1 MKEKRTP
8 NSRISVRFKS
18 LVLAKK
24 IKSKKGFT
32 LVELVVVIAIIAIL
46 AAIAIPIVASTTKS
60 SIVSRAKTNANTIE
74 YAFKEADAAVAG
86 ADNTKYIHAST
97 NTIQIS
103 EVIAANK
110 LEHIIQPEHLFGTP
124 YYPVICKS
132 KVYFAVDSNNDGKF
146 DANDKTIDGTK
157 LPDEAIALYDQA
169 NGCIKDGNITTLNLS
184 SRKN

>member
-1 MKEKRTP
+1 MEDKRTP

-18 LVLAKK
+18 SVLAKK

-46 AAIAIPIVASTTKS
+46 ATIAIPIVASTTKS
-60 SIVSRAKTNANTIE
+60 SIVSKAKTNANTIE

-103 EVIAANK
+103 EVIDANN
-110 LEHIIQPEHLFGTP
+110 LEQALQPEHLFGTP

-132 KVYFAVDSNNDGKF
+132 KVYFAADSNSDGIF
-146 DANDKTIDGTK
+146 NADDKTIDGTN
-157 LPDEAIALYDQA
+157 LPDKAIALYDKTK
-169 NGCIKDGNITTLNLS
+169 GCIIDENITTLKLS
-184 SRKN
+184 NRKD

>member
-1 MKEKRTP
+1 MKKIRTP
-8 NSRISVRFKS
+8 KSRISVRFKS

-86 ADNTKYIHAST
+86 ADNTRYIHAST

-103 EVIAANK
+103 EVVAANN
-110 LEHIIQPEHLFGTP
+110 LEQIIQPEHLFGTL

-157 LPDEAIALYDQA
+157 LPDEAIALYDQTK
-169 NGCIKDGNITTLNLS
+169 GCAIDGNITTLNLS
-184 SRKN
+184 NRKN

>member
-18 LVLAKK
+18 LGLAKK
-24 IKSKKGFT
+24 IKCKKGFT
-32 LVELVVVIAIIAIL
+32 LVELVVVIAIMAIL
-46 AAIAIPIVASTTKS
+46 AAIAIPIVASSTAS
-60 SIVSRAKTNANTIE
+60 SIVSRAKTNASTIE

-86 ADNTKYIHAST
+86 EDNTKYANAST

-184 SRKN
+184 NTKN

>member
-8 NSRISVRFKS
+8 NSRTSVRFKS

-60 SIVSRAKTNANTIE
+60 SIVSRAKTNASTIE
-74 YAFKEADAAVAG
+74 YAFKEADSAVAG
-86 ADNTKYIHAST
+86 ADNTKYIHASA

-110 LEHIIQPEHLFGTP
+110 LEHIIQPELLFGTP

-132 KVYFAVDSNNDGKF
+132 KVYFAVEDRKS
-146 DANDKTIDGTK
+146 TR
-157 LPDEAIALYDQA
+157 
-169 NGCIKDGNITTLNLS
+169 LNS
-184 SRKN
+184 SHAT

>member
-18 LVLAKK
+18 LVPAKK

-46 AAIAIPIVASTTKS
+46 AAIAIPVVASTTTS
-60 SIVSRAKTNANTIE
+60 SIVSKAKTNANTIE

-86 ADNTKYIHAST
+86 ADNTRYIHAST

-103 EVIAANK
+103 EVVAAND
-110 LEHIIQPEHLFGTP
+110 LERVIQPEQLFGTP
-124 YYPVICKS
+124 YYPVICNS
-132 KVYFAVDSNNDGKF
+132 KVYFAADSNNDGKF

-157 LPDEAIALYDQA
+157 LPDDALALYDQA
-169 NGCIKDGNITTLNLS
+169 RGCIIDGNITTLNLS
-184 SRKN
+184 NR

>member
-8 NSRISVRFKS
+8 NSRTSVRFKS

-60 SIVSRAKTNANTIE
+60 SIVSRAKTNASTIE

-86 ADNTKYIHAST
+86 ADNTKYAST

-110 LEHIIQPEHLFGTP
+110 LEHIIQPELLFGTP

-146 DANDKTIDGTK
+146 DASDKTIDGTK

-184 SRKN
+184 NRKN

>member
-1 MKEKRTP
+1 MKEKKTP

-18 LVLAKK
+18 LVPAKK

-32 LVELVVVIAIIAIL
+32 MVELVVVIAIIAIL

-60 SIVSRAKTNANTIE
+60 SIVSRAKSNANTIE

-86 ADNTKYIHAST
+86 ADNAKYIHART

-103 EVIAANK
+103 EVIAANN
-110 LEHIIQPEHLFGTP
+110 LEQIIQPEHLFGIP

-132 KVYFAVDSNNDGKF
+132 KVYFAIDSNNDGKF
-146 DANDKTIDGTK
+146 DTNDKTIDGTK
-157 LPDEAIALYDQA
+157 LPDEAIALYDQTR
-169 NGCIKDGNITTLNLS
+169 GCAIDGNITTLNLS

>member
-1 MKEKRTP
+1 MIEKRTP

-103 EVIAANK
+103 EVIDANN
-110 LEHIIQPEHLFGTP
+110 LEQALQPEHLFGTP

-132 KVYFAVDSNNDGKF
+132 KVYFAVDSNKDGKF

-157 LPDEAIALYDQA
+157 LPDEAIALYDKT
-169 NGCIKDGNITTLNLS
+169 NNCIIDENITTLNLS
-184 SRKN
+184 DRKN

>member
-1 MKEKRTP
+1 MKEKRIP

-18 LVLAKK
+18 LVPAKK

-46 AAIAIPIVASTTKS
+46 AAIAIPIVASTTMS
-60 SIVSRAKTNANTIE
+60 SIVSRAKSNANTIE

-86 ADNTKYIHAST
+86 ADNTRYIHAST
-97 NTIQIS
+97 NTVQIS
-103 EVIAANK
+103 EVVAANN
-110 LEHIIQPEHLFGTP
+110 LEQILQSQHLFGTA

-132 KVYFAVDSNNDGKF
+132 KVYFAVDSNNDSKF

-157 LPDEAIALYDQA
+157 LPDEAIALYDQTR
-169 NGCIKDGNITTLNLS
+169 GCIIDGNITTLNLS
-184 SRKN
+184 NRKN

>member
-18 LVLAKK
+18 LGLAKK

-32 LVELVVVIAIIAIL
+32 LVELVVVIAIMAIL
-46 AAIAIPIVASTTKS
+46 AAIAIPIVASSTAS

-86 ADNTKYIHAST
+86 EDNTKYIHAST

-146 DANDKTIDGTK
+146 DANDKTI
-157 LPDEAIALYDQA
+157 EAIALYDQA

-184 SRKN
+184 NRKN

>member
-18 LVLAKK
+18 LVPAKK

-46 AAIAIPIVASTTKS
+46 AAIAIPVVASTTTS
-60 SIVSRAKTNANTIE
+60 SIVSKAKTNANTIE

-86 ADNTKYIHAST
+86 ADNTRYIHAST

-103 EVIAANK
+103 EVVAANN
-110 LEHIIQPEHLFGTP
+110 LERVIQPEQLFGTL
-124 YYPVICKS
+124 YYPVICNS
-132 KVYFAVDSNNDGKF
+132 KVYFAADSNNDGKF

-157 LPDEAIALYDQA
+157 LPDDAIALYDQA
-169 NGCIKDGNITTLNLS
+169 RGCIIDENITTLNLS
-184 SRKN
+184 NRKN

>member
-18 LVLAKK
+18 LGLAKK

-32 LVELVVVIAIIAIL
+32 LVELVVVIAIMAIL

-60 SIVSRAKTNANTIE
+60 SIVSRAKTNASTIE

-86 ADNTKYIHAST
+86 ADNTKYIHASA
-97 NTIQIS
+97 NTI
-103 EVIAANK
+103 
-110 LEHIIQPEHLFGTP
+110 HLFGTP

-157 LPDEAIALYDQA
+157 LPDKAIALYDQA

-184 SRKN
+184 NRKN

>member
-8 NSRISVRFKS
+8 NSRTSVRFKS

-60 SIVSRAKTNANTIE
+60 SIVSSAKTNASTIE
-74 YAFKEADAAVAG
+74 YAFKEADSAVAG
-86 ADNTKYIHAST
+86 ADNTKYIH
-97 NTIQIS
+97 
-103 EVIAANK
+103 ANK

-157 LPDEAIALYDQA
+157 LPDEAIALYDQTK
-169 NGCIKDGNITTLNLS
+169 GCIIDGNITTLNLS
-184 SRKN
+184 NRKN

>member
-18 LVLAKK
+18 LVPAKK

-32 LVELVVVIAIIAIL
+32 LVELVVVIAILAIL
-46 AAIAIPIVASTTKS
+46 SAIAIPVVAATTRS
-60 SIVSRAKTNANTIE
+60 SVVSKAKTNANTIE

-86 ADNTKYIHAST
+86 GDDTKYANAST
-97 NTIQIS
+97 NNIKIS
-103 EVIAANK
+103 EVVEANNLSAV
-110 LEHIIQPEHLFGTP
+110 LEPENLFGTP

-157 LPDEAIALYDQA
+157 LPDDAIALYDQA

-184 SRKN
+184 NRKN

>member
-8 NSRISVRFKS
+8 NSRTSVRFKS
-18 LVLAKK
+18 LGLEKK
-24 IKSKKGFT
+24 VKSKKGFT
-32 LVELVVVIAIIAIL
+32 LVELVVVIAILAIL
-46 AAIAIPIVASTTKS
+46 SAIAIPVVAATTRS
-60 SIVSRAKTNANTIE
+60 SVVSKAKTNASTIE
-74 YAFKEADAAVAG
+74 YAFKEADSAVAG

-157 LPDEAIALYDQA
+157 LPDEAIALYDQTK
-169 NGCIKDGNITTLNLS
+169 GCIIDGNITTLNLS
-184 SRKN
+184 NRKN

>member
-18 LVLAKK
+18 LVPAKK

-32 LVELVVVIAIIAIL
+32 LVELVVVIAIIAVL
-46 AAIAIPIVASTTKS
+46 AAIAIPIVASTINS

-74 YAFKEADAAVAG
+74 YAFKEADAAVAS
-86 ADNTKYIHAST
+86 ADNTIYTHAST
-97 NTIQIS
+97 NTVQIS
-103 EVIAANK
+103 EVIAVNN
-110 LEHIIQPEHLFGTP
+110 LERIIQPEHLFGTP

-146 DANDKTIDGTK
+146 DASDKTIDGTK
-157 LPDEAIALYDQA
+157 LPDDAIALYDQA
-169 NGCIKDGNITTLNLS
+169 RGCAINGNITTLNLS
-184 SRKN
+184 NRKN

>member
-18 LVLAKK
+18 LVPAKK

-32 LVELVVVIAIIAIL
+32 LVELVVVIAIIAVL
-46 AAIAIPIVASTTKS
+46 AAIAIPIVASTTAS
-60 SIVSRAKTNANTIE
+60 SIISRAKTNANTIE

-86 ADNTKYIHAST
+86 ADNTRYIHAST

-103 EVIAANK
+103 EVVAANN
-110 LEHIIQPEHLFGTP
+110 LEQIIQPEQLFGTA

-157 LPDEAIALYDQA
+157 LPDDAIALYDQTK
-169 NGCIKDGNITTLNLS
+169 GCIIDGNITTLNLS
-184 SRKN
+184 NRKN